1 VAYASIGC
9 QACGITLEK
18 DNSSQSDQTLT
29 RQKGGIMYRFVKTL
43 TSVILGGLLLSSGST
58 LYGQKAKSP
67 PAQMAPAP
75 APAAAPAPAPAPPPG
90 QRVVVVE
97 PIRVFDPFFDYPYP
111 YAYAPDYMA
120 ENFGYVKIK
129 TERKDASVY
138 VDGGFAD
145 RVEKAK
151 KFALRPGTH
160 DIELRDS
167 DGRSLFRE
175 RVAVLVGKTTELH
188 IG

>member
-1 VAYASIGC
+1 MC
-9 QACGITLEK
+9 
-18 DNSSQSDQTLT
+18 
-29 RQKGGIMYRFVKTL
+29 RFTKIL
-43 TSVILGGLLLSSGST
+43 TSMMIAGFLLSSATIAFAQQS
-58 LYGQKAKSP
+58 KSP
-67 PAQMAPAP
+67 PMAPAP
-75 APAAAPAPAPAPPPG
+75 RPAPQAAPAPAPQPG
-90 QRVVVVE
+90 QRVVIVE

-111 YAYAPDYMA
+111 YAYPPDYMA

-129 TERKDASVY
+129 TDRKDASVY

-167 DGRSLFRE
+167 DGRTLFRE

-188 IG
+188 VG